1 MKKNILTLFLIS
13 LAVLAFGQKTKVK
26 ESVIKIGEGKN
37 NALIVNITGADE
49 NEVAK
54 AWKDKMKSS
63 GAKVSGKKSLF
74 ADDATILS
82 ISSNTMDIYSEISG
96 KGEYVELAVG
106 FDLGGA
112 YLNSK
117 EHASGYKAAEKML
130 YDFAVGQAKEA
141 INKEISAQEGL
152 IKDLEKDQSKLE
164 KDNEKLASDI
174 EDYKKRIEDAE
185 KDIEN
190 NKTEI
195 ENKIKELETQNES
208 LKNLEKKLN
217 DVD

>member
-1 MKKNILTLFLIS
+1 MKKNILALFLIS
-13 LAVLAFGQKTKVK
+13 LSIIAFGQKTKVK
-26 ESVIKIGEGKN
+26 ESIIKIGEGKN
-37 NALIVNITGADE
+37 NALIVNINGGDE
-49 NEVAK
+49 DEVIK
-54 AWKDKMKSS
+54 AWKDKMKAT
-63 GAKVSGKKSLF
+63 GAKVSGKKSMF
-74 ADDATILS
+74 ADDATMMS
-82 ISSNTMDIYSEISG
+82 ISSNTMDIYSEISD
-96 KGEYVELAVG
+96 KGEYIELAVG

-117 EHASGYKAAEKML
+117 EHATGYKAAEKML
-130 YDFAVGQAKEA
+130 YDFAVDQAKEA
-141 INKEISAQEGL
+141 INKEISTQEGL

-185 KDIEN
+185 KTIEN

-208 LKNLEKKLN
+208 LKSLEKKLN
-217 DVD
+217 EVD

>member
-1 MKKNILTLFLIS
+1 MKKNILTIILI
-13 LAVLAFGQKTKVK
+13 AVSVIAFGQKTKVK
-26 ESVIKIGEGKN
+26 ESVIKIGDGKN
-37 NALIVNITGADE
+37 NALIVNINGANEDE
-49 NEVAK
+49 VIK
-54 AWKDKMKSS
+54 AWKDKMKST
-63 GAKVSGKKSLF
+63 GAKVSGKKSMF

-82 ISSNTMDIYSEISG
+82 ISSNTMDIYSEISD

-117 EHASGYKAAEKML
+117 EHSSGYKAAEKML
-130 YDFAVGQAKEA
+130 YDFAVGQAKAAIEA
-141 INKEISAQEGL
+141 EIKAQEGL
-152 IKDLEKDQSKLE
+152 IKDTEKDKEKLE
-164 KDNEKLASDI
+164 KENEKLASDI

-185 KDIEN
+185 KNIED

-195 ENKIKELETQNES
+195 ENKAKELETQNEG

>member
-1 MKKNILTLFLIS
+1 MKKNILALFLIFLS
-13 LAVLAFGQKTKVK
+13 IVAFGQKTKVK
-26 ESVIKIGEGKN
+26 ESIIKIGEGKN
-37 NALIVNITGADE
+37 NALIVNINGA
-49 NEVAK
+49 NEDDVIK
-54 AWKDKMKSS
+54 AWKDKMKAT
-63 GAKVSGKKSLF
+63 GAKVSGKKSMF
-74 ADDATILS
+74 ADDATMMS
-82 ISSNTMDIYSEISG
+82 ISSNTMDIYSEISE
-96 KGEYVELAVG
+96 KGEYIELAVG

-117 EHASGYKAAEKML
+117 EHATGYKAAEKML
-130 YDFAVGQAKEA
+130 YDFAVDQAKEA
-141 INKEISAQEGL
+141 INKEISTQEGL

-185 KDIEN
+185 KTIEN

-208 LKNLEKKLN
+208 LKSLEKKLN

>member
-1 MKKNILTLFLIS
+1 MKKNILVLFLIS
-13 LAVLAFGQKTKVK
+13 LSIIAFGQKTKVK
-26 ESVIKIGEGKN
+26 ESITKIGDGKN
-37 NALIVNITGADE
+37 NALIVNINGADQDDVIKE
-49 NEVAK
+49 
-54 AWKDKMKSS
+54 WKNKMKAT
-63 GAKVSGKKSLF
+63 GAKVSGKKSMF
-74 ADDATILS
+74 ADDATMMS
-82 ISSNTMDIYSEISG
+82 ISSNTMDIYSEISD

-130 YDFAVGQAKEA
+130 YDFAVGQAKTA
-141 INKEISAQEGL
+141 IEKEISAQEGM
-152 IKDLEKDQSKLE
+152 IKDLKKNQSKLE
-164 KDNEKLASDI
+164 KENEKLASNI

-195 ENKIKELETQNES
+195 ENKIKELETQNEG
-208 LKNLEKKLN
+208 LKNLKKKLN